1 MYEGERIG
9 RNMNNFKTTREYALK
24 LDKQDPLGSFRNRFY
39 LLNGKIYMD
48 GNSLGL
54 LSKDAETSLL
64 KLLHQW
70 KNLGINGWLQGDP
83 SWFYYAEKL
92 GARMSNLVGAKPEE
106 VIITSSTTLN
116 LHSLVGSFYQPTGKR
131 TKILA
136 DELNF
141 PSDIYALNSH
151 IRLKGMNP
159 EENMVLIKS
168 KDGRFLKE
176 TDIIEMMSEEI
187 ALIILPS
194 VLYRSGQLLDMKLLS
209 REANKKGIIIGFDCS
224 HSVGA
229 LPHYFDDWGVDFAF
243 WCHYKYMNNGPGGV
257 AGLYI
262 NKKHFDI
269 PVALAGWWGYRK
281 NKQFNMSLAFEKAR
295 TAGGWQT
302 GTPHLLSM
310 APLEGSLKIFEEAGI
325 DNVREKSLQLTGYMI
340 ELLWLKGL
348 TGKPY
353 NYHIGT
359 PQEEKSR
366 GGHVAVEHA
375 QAVRINKALKE
386 NRGIIPDFRYPNIIR
401 FAPIA
406 LYNTFEEVWQV
417 VQALKEIID
426 NEDYKKYDKTNDS
439 VT

>member
-1 MYEGERIG
+1 
-9 RNMNNFKTTREYALK
+9 MNNFKTTREYALK
-24 LDKQDPLGSFRNRFY
+24 LDQLDPLGSFRERFY
-39 LLNGKIYMD
+39 LLPGKIYMD

-54 LSKDAETSLL
+54 LSRDAETSLL
-64 KLLHQW
+64 KILHQW
-70 KNLGINGWLQGDP
+70 KNLGINGWLQADP
-83 SWFYYAEKL
+83 PWFYYAERL
-92 GARMSNLVGAKPEE
+92 GARMSNLVGANPEE

-116 LHSLVGSFYQPTGKR
+116 LHSLVGSFYKPAGKR
-131 TKILA
+131 TQILA

-151 IRLKGMNP
+151 IRSKGMNP

-176 TDIIEMMSEEI
+176 ADIIEMMSEEI

-194 VLYRSGQLLDMKLLS
+194 VLYRSGQLLDMKFLS
-209 REANKKGIIIGFDCS
+209 GEANKKGIIIGFDCS

-269 PVALAGWWGYRK
+269 PVALAGWWGYKK
-281 NKQFNMSLAFEKAR
+281 NKQFDMSLTFEKSK

-325 DNVREKSLQLTGYMI
+325 DNVREKSLQLTGYLI
-340 ELLWLKGL
+340 ELLWQKGL
-348 TGKPY
+348 TVKPY
-353 NYHIGT
+353 NYQIGS

-366 GGHVAVEHA
+366 GGHVAVEHSEA
-375 QAVRINKALKE
+375 ARINKTLKE
-386 NRGIIPDFRYPNIIR
+386 KKGIIPDFRYPNIIR

-417 VQALKEIID
+417 AQALKEIID
-426 NEDYKKYDKTNDS
+426 NEDYKKYDKTTDT